1 MTGIGN
7 GSRSVGGSAQRR
19 RFRVVASDLDGTLV
33 RTDGSISDR
42 TRAALHRAE
51 VAGALVIFVTGRPPR
66 WMKPVV
72 EATGASG
79 LAICA
84 NGALVYDLGSGE
96 IVREHALQSAS
107 AARLVDALREA
118 LPGVQ
123 FAVESGLLF
132 GHEPGYE
139 PSWPNPDRWIAGVEE
154 LIADPV
160 SKLLVK
166 HPERPPEEIHEQV
179 VEIAGEEAMVTYSG
193 NVLLEVSG
201 AGVSKAST
209 LAALCEEQGHPPQ
222 EVLAF
227 GDMPNDVP
235 MLEWAGCGVAV
246 GNAHEQVLAIADEI
260 TASNDDDGV
269 ALVLERL
276 FPPPRT
282 SAGGTQR

>member
-1 MTGIGN
+1 MTGSGN
-7 GSRSVGGSAQRR
+7 GSRSGAGGSAQHRT
-19 RFRVVASDLDGTLV
+19 FRVVASDLDGTLV

-66 WMKPVV
+66 WMRPVV

-96 IVREHALQSAS
+96 IVREHALQAES
-107 AARLVDALREA
+107 AARLVAALREA

-123 FAVESGLLF
+123 FAVEAGLSF

-139 PSWPNPDRWIAGVEE
+139 PSWAMPNRRVAEVED

-166 HPERPPEEIHEQV
+166 HPDRQAEDIHEQV
-179 VEIAGEEAMVTYSG
+179 VEIAGEEAVVTYSG
-193 NVLLEVSG
+193 DVLLEVSG

-209 LAALCEEQGHPPQ
+209 LAALCEEQGHAPAA
-222 EVLAF
+222 VLAF

-235 MLEWAGCGVAV
+235 MLRWAGHGVAV
-246 GNAHEQVLAIADEI
+246 GNAHEQVLEVADEV

-269 ALVLERL
+269 ARVLERV
-276 FPPPRT
+276 FGAR
-282 SAGGTQR
+282 

>member
-1 MTGIGN
+1 MTASI
-7 GSRSVGGSAQRR
+7 
-19 RFRVVASDLDGTLV
+19 RVVASDLDGTLV
-33 RTDGSISDR
+33 RTDGTISDR
-42 TRAALHRAE
+42 TRAALQRAE
-51 VAGALVIFVTGRPPR
+51 AAGALVIFVTGRPPR

-96 IVREHALQSAS
+96 IVREHALQAESAS
-107 AARLVDALREA
+107 RLVTALREA

-123 FAVESGLLF
+123 FAVESGLTF

-139 PSWPNPDRWIAGVEE
+139 PSWPMPNRTVAEVEE

-166 HPERPPEEIHEQV
+166 HPDRPPEEIHEQV
-179 VEIAGEEAMVTYSG
+179 VKIAGEEAVVTYSG

-209 LAALCEEQGHPPQ
+209 LAALCEEQGHVPA

-235 MLEWAGCGVAV
+235 MLRWAGHGVAV
-246 GNAHEQVLAIADEI
+246 GNAHEQVLAVADEV

-269 ALVLERL
+269 ARVIERF
-276 FPPPRT
+276 FPG
-282 SAGGTQR
+282 SA

>member
-1 MTGIGN
+1 MTAPARTEFDG
-7 GSRSVGGSAQRR
+7 RA
-19 RFRVVASDLDGTLV
+19 FRVVASDLDGTLV

-42 TRAALHRAE
+42 TRAALDAAQS
-51 VAGALVIFVTGRPPR
+51 AGALVIFVTGRPPR

-96 IVREHALQSAS
+96 IVREHALQSES
-107 AARLVDALREA
+107 AARLVTALREA

-123 FAVESGLLF
+123 FAVESGLAF

-139 PSWPNPDRWIAGVEE
+139 PSWAMPNRRVAEVED

-166 HPERPPEEIHEQV
+166 HPERPAEDIHEEV
-179 VEIAGEEAMVTYSG
+179 VAIAGEEAIVTYSG
-193 NVLLEVSG
+193 NVLLEISG

-209 LAALCEEQGHPPQ
+209 LAALCEEQGHGAAA
-222 EVLAF
+222 VLAF

-235 MLEWAGCGVAV
+235 MLRWAGHGVAV
-246 GNAHEQVLAIADEI
+246 GNAHESVLEVADEV

-269 ALVLERL
+269 ARVIERV
-276 FPPPRT
+276 F
-282 SAGGTQR
+282 G

>member
-1 MTGIGN
+1 MTG
-7 GSRSVGGSAQRR
+7 RSSESFA
-19 RFRVVASDLDGTLV
+19 VVASDLDGTLV
-33 RTDGSISDR
+33 RSDGSISDR

-51 VAGALVIFVTGRPPR
+51 AAGALVIFVTGRPPR

-84 NGALVYDLGSGE
+84 NGALVFDLGSGDV
-96 IVREHALQSAS
+96 VREHALQAES
-107 AARLVDALREA
+107 AARLVTALREA

-123 FAVESGLLF
+123 FAVESGLRF
-132 GHEPGYE
+132 GHEPAYE
-139 PSWPNPDRWIAGVEE
+139 PSWPMQNHTVAEVEE

-166 HPERPPEEIHEQV
+166 HPDRPPEEIHEQV
-179 VEIAGEEAMVTYSG
+179 VNIAGEEAVVTYSG
-193 NVLLEVSG
+193 NVLLEISG

-209 LAALCEEQGHPPQ
+209 LAALCEEQGHAA
-222 EVLAF
+222 ESVLAF

-235 MLEWAGCGVAV
+235 MLKWAGRGVAV
-246 GNAHEQVLAIADEI
+246 GNAHEQVLAVADEI

-269 ALVLERL
+269 ARVLERV
-276 FPPPRT
+276 F
-282 SAGGTQR
+282 GTTRS

>member
-1 MTGIGN
+1 MSG
-7 GSRSVGGSAQRR
+7 
-19 RFRVVASDLDGTLV
+19 FRVVASDLDGTLV
-33 RTDGSISDR
+33 HSDGSISER
-42 TRAALHRAE
+42 TRWSLHAAEA
-51 VAGALVIFVTGRPPR
+51 AGALVIFVTGRPPR

-96 IVREHALQSAS
+96 IVREHALQAESAS
-107 AARLVDALREA
+107 RLVTALREA

-123 FAVESGLLF
+123 FAVESGLSF
-132 GHEPGYE
+132 AHEPAYE
-139 PSWPNPDRWIAGVEE
+139 PSWPMPNRRVAEVEE

-166 HPERPPEEIHEQV
+166 HPDKPAEEIHEQV
-179 VEIAGEEAMVTYSG
+179 VEIAGEEAVVTYSG
-193 NVLLEVSG
+193 DVLLEVSG

-209 LAALCEEQGHPPQ
+209 LEALCREQGYPA
-222 EVLAF
+222 ECVLAF

-235 MLEWAGCGVAV
+235 MLKWAGHGVAV
-246 GNAHEQVLAIADEI
+246 GNAHEQVLAVADEV

-269 ALVLERL
+269 AKVLERL
-276 FPPPRT
+276 FAPR
-282 SAGGTQR
+282 